1 MENLNFLPSEVT
13 MEEIIQPPAE
23 EGQEAKTSKRKL
35 LHPEIRDFFDDLGE
49 SVDVLV
55 NEDRFLSSVS
65 GFTAYLNKEVL
76 VGTQWWR
83 YVALSTRVID
93 STLILGE
100 DFTPSIYL
108 LLSRVVKVA
117 KEIRLVGKVGLKFYM
132 WKNNLE
138 RLGNVRLGGVE
149 KEAIAEFMARLE
161 QGKMNEKIKIPC
173 DFVLE
178 KRS

>member
-1 MENLNFLPSEVT
+1 M
-13 MEEIIQPPAE
+13 
-23 EGQEAKTSKRKL
+23 
-35 LHPEIRDFFDDLGE
+35 
-49 SVDVLV
+49 LV

-108 LLSRVVKVA
+108 LLSRAVKVA

-138 RLGNVRLGGVE
+138 RLGNVCLGGVE

-161 QGKMNEKIKIPC
+161 
-173 DFVLE
+173 
-178 KRS
+178 